1 MADGIKNDNRTK
13 DNDTRTI
20 EQEIKELR
28 EKIRYHEYR
37 YYVLDSPEISDA
49 EFDDLMRRLEK
60 LEEEHPELITPDSPT
75 QRVGGEPLEGFRKV
89 EHSSPMLSL
98 GNAFNPGELKE
109 FAKRIYRLAGTDQV
123 TFVVE
128 HKIDGL
134 SAILTY
140 EEGRLVLGATRGNG
154 VVGEDVTENIR
165 TIKAVPLRLKRNVN
179 LEIRGEVYISK
190 KDFQRLN
197 ERRLDNGEEPFA
209 NPRNAAAGSIRQLDP
224 KIAAS
229 RSLSLI
235 AYDLVRYGEGNL
247 NSHLEALELIEELG
261 FKVNWYQKCSN
272 IEEVIAYCEEW
283 TEKRE
288 ELPFEID
295 GLVIKVN
302 DLRLREKLG
311 YTAKSP
317 RWAIAYKFPAQQKTT
332 TIKDI
337 IISVGRTGA
346 LTPTAI
352 LEPVHIAGSTVSRAT
367 LHNEDEIR
375 RKDIKIGDQVLV
387 QKAGDVIPEVVKVIK
402 EKRDGTEIEFTMP
415 DFCPVCGGEV
425 VREEGEAVSRCSN
438 ITGCP
443 AQKREGILHF
453 VSREAMNIDGVG
465 PALIDQL
472 LNEGLIEDYADLYS
486 LKKGDLIPLERMA
499 EKSAENALEAIE
511 ASKNRPLHNLFFAL
525 GIRHVGAG
533 VARVLAR
540 VFHSVDE
547 LAEAELDDLIAI
559 DEIGPT
565 IAESIVSFFK
575 AEHNRKVID
584 KLKKA
589 GVKVTAEEK
598 TEDKTIKELEGK
610 RFVFTGGLP
619 NLSRSQ
625 AKELVLA
632 VGGEVTSSVSKK
644 TDFVVVGEDPGSKY
658 DKALELGITI
668 LNEEDFLKLV
678 NQE

>member
-1 MADGIKNDNRTK
+1 LTGDHNNE
-13 DNDTRTI
+13 NSNSL

-37 YYVLDSPEISDA
+37 YHVLDSPEISDA
-49 EFDDLMRRLEK
+49 EFDALMRRLEK
-60 LEEEHPELITPDSPT
+60 LEKEHPELITPDSPT

-98 GNAFNPGELKE
+98 GNAFNPGELRE
-109 FAKRIYRLAGTDQV
+109 FANRIYRLAGTDQV
-123 TFVVE
+123 TFIVE